1 MVLFIKKGI
10 EYWNVYRKCPN
21 FIKKKTSLQMN
32 ELAFRIA
39 KGMII
44 ICV

>member
-10 EYWNVYRKCPN
+10 EYWNVYSKCPN
-21 FIKKKTSLQMN
+21 FRKKTSLQMN

>member
-1 MVLFIKKGI
+1 MVLFINKGI
-10 EYWNVYRKCPN
+10 EYWM
-21 FIKKKTSLQMN
+21 FIESVRISSKNTSLQMN
-32 ELAFRIA
+32 ELAFRIE